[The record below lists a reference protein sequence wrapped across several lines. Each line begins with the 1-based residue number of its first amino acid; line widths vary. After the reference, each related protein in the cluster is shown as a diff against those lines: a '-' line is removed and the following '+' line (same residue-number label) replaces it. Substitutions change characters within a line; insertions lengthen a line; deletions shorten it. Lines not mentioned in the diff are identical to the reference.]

1 MQRFVLAA
9 IILAAAATAAALACI
24 SNTVRC
30 EPGSVG
36 TLYLA
41 SEIYVKPNQT
51 PMLRPVGVVFG
62 RPGRYRISWTMQPW
76 GKTVVPSL
84 DQRTLA
90 HAYAV
95 ERKRHD
101 SLVLMPCD

>member
-1 MQRFVLAA
+1 
-9 IILAAAATAAALACI
+9 
-24 SNTVRC
+24 
-30 EPGSVG
+30 
-36 TLYLA
+36 
-41 SEIYVKPNQT
+41 
-51 PMLRPVGVVFG
+51 MLRPVGVVFG